1 MKRNSDIDRNDP
13 GFNEN
18 PVEFNISVPPSKR
31 SKEQAWDMLM
41 QAIDSQQQE
50 PAKLVTMQ
58 SRYTWMLVAASV
70 IVVMVVST
78 LFVLNTEYRIETQQA
93 QTLEHRLPD
102 GSVVILNSNSWITYK
117 RAYSWISRSIRME
130 GEAYFKVISGKG
142 KFVVTDTQ
150 NQQVVVTGT
159 EFKLISRGNTFELN
173 CFEGAVNVSISGSQP
188 VSVQKGESVVK
199 RNGVLI
205 HSKQSDK
212 ELTKPVWVT
221 HEFSFANQPLSK
233 VFEQIS
239 DFYQVEI
246 ETEGF
251 EPENRY
257 FTGTIPTGNAIES
270 LDVIAISMGLTYTVN
285 TDSTVFTFR

>member
-1 MKRNSDIDRNDP
+1 MKRNSNIDKNDT
-13 GFNEN
+13 GLNEN
-18 PVEFNISVPPSKR
+18 PVKFNISVPPSNR

-41 QAIDSQQQE
+41 QAIDNQQQE
-50 PAKLVTMQ
+50 PAKVVTMQ

-70 IVVMVVST
+70 IIVMVISS

-93 QTLEHRLPD
+93 QTLEYNLPD
-102 GSVVILNSNSWITYK
+102 GSVVILNSNTWITYK
-117 RAYSWISRSIRME
+117 RSYGWFGRNIRME
-130 GEAYFKVISGKG
+130 GEAYFKVKGGKG
-142 KFVVTDTQ
+142 KFVITDTQ
-150 NQQVVVTGT
+150 NQQVMVTGT
-159 EFKLISRGNTFELN
+159 EFNLLSRGNTFEVK
-173 CFEGAVNVSISGSQP
+173 CFEGAVKVSSSGLQP
-188 VSVQKGESVVK
+188 VTVQKGESVVK
-199 RNGVLI
+199 RDGALI

-221 HEFSFANQPLSK
+221 HEFSFTDQPLSK
-233 VFEQIS
+233 VFEQVS

-246 ETEGF
+246 KTEGF

-257 FTGTIPTGNAIES
+257 FTGTIPAGNAAEV